1 MNDTLTAQAD
11 MIRGA
16 WGGAIHQPRGGGVV
30 GIEVPPFLLRF
41 RPQAARPSYLRAARP
56 VVPVVR
62 CRELPARR
70 RVPHPAAGDDGEPE
84 AVPA

>member
-1 MNDTLTAQAD
+1 MKDTLTASAD

-30 GIEVPPFLLRF
+30 VIEFPPFLLRF
-41 RPQAARPSYLRAARP
+41 RPQAARPSYLRSARP
-56 VVPVVR
+56 MVPVVR
-62 CRELPARR
+62 SRDLPARR
-70 RVPHPAAGDDGEPE
+70 RVPDPAAADDGEPE